1 MREVVVSEYRD
12 TAIGLESDPVQ
23 NRAQDWPVVN
33 RRYVGA
39 SAEQQSDDSDDRQGL
54 FELRL
59 GFVAHDELGLFKFS
73 YCPALV
79 SLPQTAGLKKNAFND
94 VAVTTSAIL

>member
-1 MREVVVSEYRD
+1 VREVVVSEYRD
-12 TAIGLESDPVQ
+12 TAIGLESNPVQ

-33 RRYVGA
+33 RCYVGA

-54 FELRL
+54 FELCL
-59 GFVAHDELGLFKFS
+59 GFVAQAELSLFKFPN
-73 YCPALV
+73 CPALV
-79 SLPQTAGLKKNAFND
+79 PFPQPSRLKKNALND